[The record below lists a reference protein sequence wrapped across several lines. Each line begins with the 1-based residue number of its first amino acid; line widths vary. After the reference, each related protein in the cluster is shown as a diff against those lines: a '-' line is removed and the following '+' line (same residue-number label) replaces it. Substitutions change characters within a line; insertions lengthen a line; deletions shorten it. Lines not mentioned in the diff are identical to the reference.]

1 MIKLPNIS
9 SRVRGSDVE
18 GDWVTVGVL
27 VDKLPPKDTVK
38 GDKYAMWKLS
48 DLSAQ
53 SAVVLLFLFGKAYQE
68 HWKMAQGSVVA
79 LLNPTI
85 MPNREVGR
93 AHTHTHTHTHTVRY
107 SGYQLQTVSSL
118 SGHPAQADAGRNIPR
133 LHRLSSHYQSRSQ
146 VL

>member
-1 MIKLPNIS
+1 M
-9 SRVRGSDVE
+9 SRGTGLLWGS
-18 GDWVTVGVL
+18 WWTNW
-27 VDKLPPKDTVK
+27 PPKDTVK

-93 AHTHTHTHTHTVRY
+93 TRTHTHTHTHTHTY
-107 SGYQLQTVSSL
+107 
-118 SGHPAQADAGRNIPR
+118 
-133 LHRLSSHYQSRSQ
+133 SQ
-146 VL
+146 VRWIPAPDS